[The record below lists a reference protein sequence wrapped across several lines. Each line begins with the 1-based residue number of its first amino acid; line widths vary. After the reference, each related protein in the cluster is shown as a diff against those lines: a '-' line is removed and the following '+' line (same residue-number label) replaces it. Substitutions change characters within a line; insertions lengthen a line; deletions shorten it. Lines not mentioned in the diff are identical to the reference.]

1 MVPPTTE
8 GPNTWPL
15 DAQGKVAFGPH
26 VEKEPQGAVEAP
38 AAFQGRPPP
47 PGSTEFSVPG
57 KVSAR
62 VHHTNS
68 RPELTS
74 RLQGGTTV
82 HPGCA

>member
-47 PGSTEFSVPG
+47 PPALLSSLSLAKYQHVSTTPTPG
-57 KVSAR
+57 QS
-62 VHHTNS
+62 
-68 RPELTS
+68 
-74 RLQGGTTV
+74 
-82 HPGCA
+82 